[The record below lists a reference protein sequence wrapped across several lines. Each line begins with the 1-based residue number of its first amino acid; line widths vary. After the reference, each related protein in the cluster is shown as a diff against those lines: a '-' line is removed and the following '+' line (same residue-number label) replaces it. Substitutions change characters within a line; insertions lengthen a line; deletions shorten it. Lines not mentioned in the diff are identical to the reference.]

1 MNSCY
6 RLFFL
11 SILLV
16 ISVHSSGQTLR
27 SFSND
32 VTRFPAEMQQLL
44 TESDKKAGEQI
55 MEEFLVVWNGGK
67 FSTAQQQS
75 VIKTCNAMLKKRM
88 KAFPDFRNYLV
99 ALISFSNSTQP
110 QESFMSWQ
118 TSIEKLVQL
127 PSKYFSNYITTCN
140 LLFRD
145 NTLYESASTRWYS
158 TQGNY
163 RFEFDSLPCVVF
175 PATDLICTS
184 KNDSSVIFTTSGAFY
199 PTRQLFKG
207 NGGKVNW
214 QRAGWDVNTVR
225 AELAGYEIDVT
236 GSDFVADSSV
246 FYYSL
251 YFKQPLIGRY
261 ADKILANVNAEN
273 ASYPRFD
280 SYDIELVVK
289 NIVPGVDYSGGFSL
303 HGNRV
308 IGSGNKEKNAFIS
321 IQRENKPFFQS
332 ASKGFVIRKDRVTS
346 DVAAVTFYLDNDSIF
361 HPSLTLKYMVDDK
374 ELTLIRAEEGKSQAP
389 YLNSFHQLD
398 MYFDGLYWKVDEP
411 LINLKMISAA
421 AETPATF
428 ESNNYFRKN
437 RFMKLQGISDTHPL
451 YNIKKFCE
459 DHGTRE
465 VYTEDL
471 AKDMRLPVSEV
482 RSLLIN
488 FSNYGFV
495 MYDSKEDKA
504 YVKDRTYFYLQ
515 ANSGKTD
522 YDVLRFEST
531 IKALPNASINLLNY
545 EITLRGL
552 APIVLSDSQNVVI
565 FPKEQEIKLRK
576 NRDFLFAGRVKAGRF
591 EFYGK
596 EFSFEY
602 QKFKIVLDNVDSLRL
617 KVESDDPG
625 EVDMYGNRKLVYVR
639 SVLEKI
645 NGDLL
650 IDNMINKSGL
660 KDYPEYPIFNSRK
673 DAFVYYDRPY
683 IQEGVYTRDKF
694 YFHLDPF
701 TIDSLDN
708 FSKAGLKF
716 GGELVTAGIFNDFRD
731 SLKLQ
736 PDLSLGVIRETPP
749 TGWQAYGGKG
759 VFTDR
764 LTLSNEGLFGKGSLD
779 YLTSVSRSDAFLFLP
794 DSMNSN
800 VISFDNRK
808 EKLAGVEFPN
818 VAANNV
824 FLHWEPKK
832 DFMEVKRKSEDLN
845 MYETQVK
852 MRGDL
857 KLSPPG
863 MTGTGTMQFVTSELD
878 SRHFKYKSDVF
889 DADTSDFRLNSDDAA
904 ALAFST
910 ENVRSHID
918 FVQRFGDFKSN
929 GGGTYVKFP
938 LNQYISYIDQFKWY
952 MDVQELE
959 LSSSSTVSAT
969 EVADTTITNITL
981 SGSEFVSLEP
991 RQDSLRFKAPF
1002 ARYSLKDYLIKAEKV
1017 ALVQSADAF
1026 IVPDSGKVVVER
1038 YAKMRTFTDARIVAN
1053 TTTKYHT
1060 IYNATVDIL
1069 GRKNYT
1075 AAGDYDYVDENSKKH
1090 HFQFDNVRVDTS
1102 YQTVASGELATD
1114 EGFPLSNNFLFKGGV
1129 ELQASH
1135 QFLTFSGYAKPNIRC
1150 EKVAQNWIKFSG
1162 DINPKNVSIP
1172 IAAPVT
1178 DAGVKLAAS
1187 ISQTSDSTGIYAA
1200 FLMPKQRA
1208 TDLEIISASGVLY
1221 FDKADNKFKI
1231 TTKERLEK
1239 PTDPGN
1245 FLSLDDKKCLV
1256 YGEGLLD
1263 FGTEL
1268 GQMEL
1273 KTVGNV
1279 TNNLNNDSTQLD
1291 ILAAIDFPFE
1301 SDALK
1306 ILQEQLANNPLL
1318 QPTVDVGRSTFERG
1332 ITELAGKD
1340 KAEKMMAELNL
1351 YGSFKKMPDELRHTL
1366 FMSELKLSWDNSTR
1380 SYRSNGPVGLGS
1392 IDKVSINKKMKGFV
1406 EIVHKRSGDA
1416 LNIYLEPEEGTW
1428 YYFSYARGLMQTL
1441 SSKSEYNEVINKL
1454 KPEKRVSKV
1463 KDKPD
1468 FEYMVTTDRAVR
1480 NFLKRMQPQPAEEG
1494 Q

>member
-1 MNSCY
+1 
-6 RLFFL
+6 
-11 SILLV
+11 
-16 ISVHSSGQTLR
+16 
-27 SFSND
+27 
-32 VTRFPAEMQQLL
+32 
-44 TESDKKAGEQI
+44 
-55 MEEFLVVWNGGK
+55 
-67 FSTAQQQS
+67 
-75 VIKTCNAMLKKRM
+75 
-88 KAFPDFRNYLV
+88 
-99 ALISFSNSTQP
+99 
-110 QESFMSWQ
+110 
-118 TSIEKLVQL
+118 
-127 PSKYFSNYITTCN
+127 
-140 LLFRD
+140 
-145 NTLYESASTRWYS
+145 
-158 TQGNY
+158 
-163 RFEFDSLPCVVF
+163 
-175 PATDLICTS
+175 
-184 KNDSSVIFTTSGAFY
+184 
-199 PTRQLFKG
+199 
-207 NGGKVNW
+207 
-214 QRAGWDVNTVR
+214 
-225 AELAGYEIDVT
+225 
-236 GSDFVADSSV
+236 
-246 FYYSL
+246 
-251 YFKQPLIGRY
+251 
-261 ADKILANVNAEN
+261 
-273 ASYPRFD
+273 
-280 SYDIELVVK
+280 
-289 NIVPGVDYSGGFSL
+289 
-303 HGNRV
+303 
-308 IGSGNKEKNAFIS
+308 
-321 IQRENKPFFQS
+321 
-332 ASKGFVIRKDRVTS
+332 
-346 DVAAVTFYLDNDSIF
+346 
-361 HPSLTLKYMVDDK
+361 
-374 ELTLIRAEEGKSQAP
+374 
-389 YLNSFHQLD
+389 
-398 MYFDGLYWKVDEP
+398 
-411 LINLKMISAA
+411 
-421 AETPATF
+421 
-428 ESNNYFRKN
+428 
-437 RFMKLQGISDTHPL
+437 
-451 YNIKKFCE
+451 
-459 DHGTRE
+459 
-465 VYTEDL
+465 
-471 AKDMRLPVSEV
+471 
-482 RSLLIN
+482 
-488 FSNYGFV
+488 

-504 YVKDRTYFYLQ
+504 IVKDRTYFYLQ
-515 ANSGKTD
+515 ANSAKTD

-531 IKALPNASINLLNY
+531 IKALPNASINLLNN

-576 NRDFLFAGRVKAGRF
+576 NRDFLFAGRIKAGRF

-596 EFSFEY
+596 EFGFEY
-602 QKFKIVLDNVDSLRL
+602 QKFKLILDNVDSLRL
-617 KVESDDPG
+617 KVESDDPA
-625 EVDMYGNRKLVYVR
+625 EIDMNGNRKLVYVR

-683 IQEGVYTRDKF
+683 IQEGVYSRDKF

-716 GGELVTAGIFNDFRD
+716 GGELVTAGIFQDFRD

-736 PDLSLGVIRETPP
+736 PDLSLGVVRETGDA
-749 TGWQAYGGKG
+749 GWQAYGGKG
-759 VFTDR
+759 VFTNR
-764 LTLSNEGLFGKGSLD
+764 ITLSNQGLYGNGTLD
-779 YLTSVSRSDAFLFLP
+779 YLTSISRSDAFLFLP

-808 EKLAGVEFPN
+808 EKLGGVEFPN
-818 VAANNV
+818 VAAANV
-824 FLHWEPKK
+824 YLHWEPKR
-832 DFMEVKRKSEDLN
+832 DFMDVKRKAEDLN
-845 MYETQVK
+845 MYEAQVK
-852 MRGDL
+852 MKGDL

-863 MTGTGTMQFVTSELD
+863 MTGNGTMQFVTSELD
-878 SRHFKYKSDVF
+878 SKLFKYKSDVF

-918 FVQRFGDFKSN
+918 FTQRFGDFKSN

-952 MDVQELE
+952 MDAKELE
-959 LSSSSTVSAT
+959 LSSSSTVST
-969 EVADTTITNITL
+969 PEVADTSITNITL

-1002 ARYSLKDYLIKAEKV
+1002 ARYSLRDYLIKAEKV

-1026 IVPDSGKVVVER
+1026 IIPDSGKVVVER
-1038 YAKMRTFTDARIVAN
+1038 YAKMRTFNDARIVAN

-1075 AAGDYDYVDENSKKH
+1075 ASGDYDYVDESSKKH
-1090 HFQFDNVRVDTS
+1090 HFHFDNVRVDTS
-1102 YQTVASGELATD
+1102 YQTIASGELNSD
-1114 EGFPLSNNFLFKGGV
+1114 EGFPLSANFLFKGGV
-1129 ELQASH
+1129 ALQATH
-1135 QFLTFSGYAKPNIRC
+1135 QYLTFSGYARPNFRC
-1150 EKVAQNWIKFSG
+1150 EKVAQNWIRFSG

-1172 IAAPVT
+1172 IESPVT
-1178 DAGVKLAAS
+1178 DAGAKLSAS

-1208 TDLEIISASGVLY
+1208 TDLEIISAAGLLY
-1221 FDKADNKFKI
+1221 FDKADSKFKI
-1231 TTKERLEK
+1231 TTEDRLAK

-1256 YGEGLLD
+1256 YGEGQLN
-1263 FGTEL
+1263 FGTDL

-1306 ILQEQLANNPLL
+1306 IIQEELANNPLL
-1318 QPTVDVGRSTFERG
+1318 QPTVDVGRSTYERG
-1332 ITELAGKD
+1332 ITELAGKE

-1366 FMSELKLSWDNSTR
+1366 FLSELKLSWDNGTR
-1380 SYRSNGPVGLGS
+1380 SYRSNGMVGLGS
-1392 IDKVSINKKMKGFV
+1392 IDKVSINKKMKGYV

-1441 SSKSEYNEVINKL
+1441 SSKSEYNDIINKL

-1463 KDKPD
+1463 KDKAD

-1480 NFLKRMQPQPAEEG
+1480 NFLKRMQPQPQEEG